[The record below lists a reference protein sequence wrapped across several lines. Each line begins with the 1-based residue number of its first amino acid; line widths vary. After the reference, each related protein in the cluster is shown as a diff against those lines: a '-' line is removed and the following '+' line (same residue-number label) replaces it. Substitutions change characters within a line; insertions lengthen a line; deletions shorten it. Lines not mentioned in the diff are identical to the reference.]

1 MQKIGQVSRYQA
13 IKSSSDLD
21 CQFKLD
27 LLGCAQ
33 PLNTGNSEG
42 DVNQARKAGDQ
53 HGCSIEDEP
62 KIIN

>member
-1 MQKIGQVSRYQA
+1 M
-13 IKSSSDLD
+13 KSSSDLD